1 MATLCQEIGLEFAC
15 SADFRDQL
23 DMANLTPQ
31 QRSFCQAIEDKHLR
45 QSVRDFM
52 VNQQFRRDYWVRGA
66 QVLDAPTHQA
76 LLAAQRVMLQ
86 TQAAQIPMTMT
97 TVSSDIT
104 LNAQLY
110 GPIIAVM
117 SDLQA
122 HTLGEIAGI
131 VGNQHIGLQQV
142 MEAVMMLI
150 GGGHAAPLQADVDIV
165 SSRAASAALNHHLIA
180 QATLQGEIEYLAS
193 PATGGGVPVDRLQ
206 QLFLLAVLQ
215 EQQSAEDIVAFVWRH
230 ISALDKKLVKEGVRL
245 ESEEDNLAE
254 LMSQAQLFFLQRLPV
269 LQALQVV

>member
-1 MATLCQEIGLEFAC
+1 
-15 SADFRDQL
+15 
-23 DMANLTPQ
+23 
-31 QRSFCQAIEDKHLR
+31 
-45 QSVRDFM
+45 
-52 VNQQFRRDYWVRGA
+52 
-66 QVLDAPTHQA
+66 
-76 LLAAQRVMLQ
+76 
-86 TQAAQIPMTMT
+86 
-97 TVSSDIT
+97 
-104 LNAQLY
+104 
-110 GPIIAVM
+110 
-117 SDLQA
+117 
-122 HTLGEIAGI
+122 
-131 VGNQHIGLQQV
+131 
-142 MEAVMMLI
+142 MMLI